1 MKKGGSGMSNE
12 KNLLQGEKLRENLRE
27 NLRHMRLAAGRSQE
41 EIARLLGVNR
51 ATYTYYETGK
61 TTPSVVD
68 LFWLAQFYRCPMEA
82 FFAADE
88 SH

>member
-1 MKKGGSGMSNE
+1 MKEFE
-12 KNLLQGEKLRENLRE
+12 KHYDGEKLRGNLRE
-27 NLRHMRLAAGRSQE
+27 NLRRFRVKKGCSQE

-68 LFWLAQFYRCPMEA
+68 LYWLARFYSCSIEA
-82 FFAADE
+82 FFASGERDG
-88 SH
+88 